1 MKKEKTNRPKQPMNR
16 RKKYL
21 LLSGTT
27 TLLIVVA
34 LVLVN
39 LLTIYIT
46 DRYPVSIDLTPQKV
60 FGLTEQSK
68 EYLSKLEQPVSIQAG
83 EDGSLDRI
91 ENYLRILT
99 EDPAWKNQL
108 WFNELTHT
116 P

>member
-68 EYLSKLEQPVSIQAG
+68 EYLSKLDSGFHPG
-83 EDGSLDRI
+83 MTNEDTFIASGDYYVRQI
-91 ENYLRILT
+91 R
-99 EDPAWKNQL
+99 
-108 WFNELTHT
+108 
-116 P
+116 

>member
-46 DRYPVSIDLTPQKV
+46 DRI
-60 FGLTEQSK
+60 
-68 EYLSKLEQPVSIQAG
+68 LSAS
-83 EDGSLDRI
+83 
-91 ENYLRILT
+91 T
-99 EDPAWKNQL
+99 
-108 WFNELTHT
+108 
-116 P
+116 